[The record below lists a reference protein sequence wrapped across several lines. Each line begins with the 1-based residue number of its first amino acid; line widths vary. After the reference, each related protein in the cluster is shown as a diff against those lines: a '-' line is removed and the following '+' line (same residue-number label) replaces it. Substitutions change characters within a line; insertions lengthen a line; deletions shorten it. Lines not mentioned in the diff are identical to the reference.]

1 MKRTSNHSEQRL
13 FREEVLSFTR
23 EICVCAH
30 LTQTRDAQR
39 ACAEMRS
46 SVKKG
51 KIIFAASSG
60 GHFEQLMMLKP
71 LMEKYDSVLV
81 TEETGYGI
89 KNQGVKTCYMKQI
102 NRREKWFFLK
112 FLENIFR
119 SLGIV
124 LRERP
129 QVMITTGVLAMVP
142 MAFWVKLTG
151 GKLIYLESFAKV
163 TSKTLSGKI
172 LYRIADRF
180 YVQWEEML
188 KLYPKAI
195 YKGGIY

>member
-1 MKRTSNHSEQRL
+1 
-13 FREEVLSFTR
+13 
-23 EICVCAH
+23 
-30 LTQTRDAQR
+30 
-39 ACAEMRS
+39 
-46 SVKKG
+46 
-51 KIIFAASSG
+51 
-60 GHFEQLMMLKP
+60 
-71 LMEKYDSVLV
+71 
-81 TEETGYGI
+81 
-89 KNQGVKTCYMKQI
+89 
-102 NRREKWFFLK
+102 
-112 FLENIFR
+112 
-119 SLGIV
+119 
-124 LRERP
+124 
-129 QVMITTGVLAMVP
+129 MITTGVLAMVP